1 MRIVVDENLSREL
14 VQQLQQQGHR
24 VWFVP
29 DVQPGLKN
37 GEVLDYA
44 NQQQALLITG
54 DKSDFGELIFRQGK
68 LCLGLLV
75 VRLPA
80 KMVPTQRV
88 AAVAGAIAEYG
99 EQLLGKIAVLAE
111 QQMRIR
117 QLPETVVP
125 SPNLEPDVD

>member
-14 VQQLQQQGHR
+14 VQQLQQQGHL
-24 VWFVP
+24 VWFIP

-37 GEVLDYA
+37 GEVVDYA
-44 NQQQALLITG
+44 NQHQAFLITG
-54 DKSDFGELIFRQGK
+54 DKSDFGELIFRRRK

-80 KMVPTQRV
+80 KMVLTQRV
-88 AAVAGAIAEYG
+88 AAVAGAITDYG
-99 EQLLGKIAVLAE
+99 EQLLGKIAVLSE

-117 QLPETVVP
+117 QLPETVLP
-125 SPNLEPDVD
+125 PPTP

>member
-1 MRIVVDENLSREL
+1 MQIVVDENLSREL
-14 VQQLQQQGHR
+14 VQQLQQQGHL

-37 GEVLDYA
+37 GEVLNYA
-44 NQQQALLITG
+44 NQQEALLITG

-80 KMVPTQRV
+80 KMVSTQRV